1 MKRVFATLVLA
12 FVAVL
17 ALAQNS
23 SVSSILR
30 PRIEIAECSEND
42 MEMEVFYMNDESPRM
57 YYLSLGNLG
66 VGTGIIQID
75 YEPVTFTVTSRRL
88 LASKILEFSIPT
100 KTEGIVR
107 ATHVYKGNFNSLMG
121 ALKLYKGLHPKE

>member
-1 MKRVFATLVLA
+1 MKRILATLALA

-30 PRIEIAECSEND
+30 PRVEIAECSEND